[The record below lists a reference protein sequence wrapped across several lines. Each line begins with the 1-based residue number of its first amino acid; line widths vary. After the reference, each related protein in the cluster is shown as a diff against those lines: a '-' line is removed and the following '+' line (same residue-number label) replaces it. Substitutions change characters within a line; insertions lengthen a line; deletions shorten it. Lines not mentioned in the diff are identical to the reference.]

1 MDETV
6 VKKTRANKKK
16 VVIGISGASGIIY
29 GLRAVEVLNEYGYDQ
44 YVIITNAAI
53 KVAEKENGI
62 DLVHEVRKFTSNIF
76 MENEIDAPTSSSSF
90 TVTTKGMIIIPCSIN
105 TLAYIAHGFAS
116 NLLTRSAINYLRSR
130 QKLVLVIRETPL
142 GQIELYNAL
151 KIAKAGGII
160 MPASP
165 GFYIKPTKIQY
176 LIDFIVGKALD
187 LLGIRNELYKRW
199 SKSDQD
205 PSYQVS

>member
-6 VKKTRANKKK
+6 VKKTRANKK

-29 GLRAVEVLNEYGYDQ
+29 GLRAVEVLKEYGYDQ

-105 TLAYIAHGFAS
+105 TLAYIAHGFTS

-165 GFYIKPTKIQY
+165 GFYIKPTKIQD

>member
-1 MDETV
+1 M
-6 VKKTRANKKK
+6 VKKTRANKK

-29 GLRAVEVLNEYGYDQ
+29 GLRAVEVLKEYGYDQ

-105 TLAYIAHGFAS
+105 TLAYIAHGFTS

-165 GFYIKPTKIQY
+165 GFYIKPTKIQD

>member
-1 MDETV
+1 MGEIV
-6 VKKTRANKKK
+6 VKKTRANKK

-29 GLRAVEVLNEYGYDQ
+29 GLRAAEVLKEYGYDQ

-53 KVAEKENGI
+53 KVAEKENGM

-105 TLAYIAHGFAS
+105 TLAYIAHGFTS

-165 GFYIKPTKIQY
+165 GFYIKPTKIQDI
-176 LIDFIVGKALD
+176 IDFIVGKALD

>member
-1 MDETV
+1 MGETV
-6 VKKTRANKKK
+6 VKKTRANKK

-29 GLRAVEVLNEYGYDQ
+29 GLRAVEVLKEYGYDQ

-105 TLAYIAHGFAS
+105 TLAYIAHGFTS

-165 GFYIKPTKIQY
+165 GFYIKPTKIQD

>member
-1 MDETV
+1 M
-6 VKKTRANKKK
+6 VKKTRANKKR
-16 VVIGISGASGIIY
+16 VVIGISGASGIVY
-29 GLRAVEVLNEYGYDQ
+29 GLRSVEVLKNYGYED
-44 YVIITNAAI
+44 YVIISNAAI

-62 DLVHEVRKFTSNIF
+62 DLINEVKKFTSNVF
-76 MENEIDAPTSSSSF
+76 MEDEIDAPPSSSSF
-90 TVTTKGMIIIPCSIN
+90 TVTTKGMVIIPCSIN
-105 TLAYIAHGFAS
+105 TLAYIAHGFSS

-151 KIAKAGGII
+151 KVSRAGGII

-165 GFYIKPTKIQY
+165 GFYIKPKTIQD
-176 LIDFIVGKALD
+176 LIDFIVGKAFD
-187 LLGIRNELYKRW
+187 LLGIKNELYKRW

>member
-6 VKKTRANKKK
+6 VKKTRANKK

-29 GLRAVEVLNEYGYDQ
+29 GLRTVEVLKEYGYDQ

-105 TLAYIAHGFAS
+105 TLAYIAHGFTS

-165 GFYIKPTKIQY
+165 GFYIKPTKIQD